1 MIGATES
8 DASYDEGR
16 NGMSKWTNNEETD
29 DAGST
34 LVGAAWART
43 AIAAATENLLAAI
56 LCAAAAVWTRV
67 AGEAVWLTVLLVVLA
82 VAGLV
87 TAGLILQVEARQ

>member
-1 MIGATES
+1 M
-8 DASYDEGR
+8 
-16 NGMSKWTNNEETD
+16 TD
-29 DAGST
+29 PS
-34 LVGAAWART
+34 
-43 AIAAATENLLAAI
+43 AIAAVTANVLAAI

-87 TAGLILQVEARQ
+87 TAGLILRGEAGR

>member
-1 MIGATES
+1 M
-8 DASYDEGR
+8 
-16 NGMSKWTNNEETD
+16 TD
-29 DAGST
+29 
-34 LVGAAWART
+34 RT

-87 TAGLILQVEARQ
+87 TAGLIMRGEARR

>member
-1 MIGATES
+1 MT
-8 DASYDEGR
+8 
-16 NGMSKWTNNEETD
+16 
-29 DAGST
+29 
-34 LVGAAWART
+34 ART
-43 AIAAATENLLAAI
+43 AIAAASANLLAAI

-87 TAGLILQVEARQ
+87 TAGLILRGEAS

>member
-1 MIGATES
+1 MT
-8 DASYDEGR
+8 
-16 NGMSKWTNNEETD
+16 
-29 DAGST
+29 
-34 LVGAAWART
+34 ART

-87 TAGLILQVEARQ
+87 TAGLILRGEETSR

>member
-1 MIGATES
+1 MT
-8 DASYDEGR
+8 
-16 NGMSKWTNNEETD
+16 
-29 DAGST
+29 
-34 LVGAAWART
+34 ART

-67 AGEAVWLTVLLVVLA
+67 TGEAVWLTVLLVVLA

-87 TAGLILQVEARQ
+87 TAGLILRGEAGR